1 MGSAG
6 KNSDLVSIVSAT
18 VGNIP
23 AFRNAEEKN
32 QYFDS
37 LNQSC
42 HRRGN
47 SVLSMSARVSKQGG
61 RAWAKGG
68 S

>member
-6 KNSDLVSIVSAT
+6 KNLDLVSIVSAT

-37 LNQSC
+37 HNQSR
-42 HRRGN
+42 HRSGN
-47 SVLSMSARVSKQGG
+47 SVLSVSARVSKQGG
-61 RAWAKGG
+61 RVWGKGG